1 MDEKDRLM
9 AHTNTFISE
18 VYASV
23 SKIIHYFWGK
33 FSLAV
38 PQDKDEV
45 IARIVGGI
53 LAQLGHGNVAI
64 SSAIMKNI
72 RDGFIDT
79 SGKFE

>member
-23 SKIIHYFWGK
+23 SKIIHHFWGK
-33 FSLAV
+33 FSLTV
-38 PQDKDEV
+38 PEDKDEV

-53 LAQLGHGNVAI
+53 LSGIGHGNVSINA
-64 SSAIMKNI
+64 AIMKNI